1 MFELDAI
8 KLQVDTSQLDAAVKQ
23 VDALKKATEQIG
35 KETNRRVQQP
45 KQDSHVKSYT
55 KSIEEQYKSV
65 DKLDK
70 LYSKLD
76 QTILDLANEFTK
88 GESSILRYARSLGAT
103 KDQMQ
108 EIEARLAKLRP
119 LVKDPFDS
127 AIGSV
132 RRISQ
137 EFNELQNRQD
147 LLSKGFHLS
156 SKELREY
163 SRIALEVEAKMQ
175 AAGKDT
181 KGTDLQAFKA
191 KVAEEQAKYLETQQA
206 VSAAKTKEAPITKT
220 SAKVVLSEEE
230 KQSKKLQDILLKEQ
244 YVVDYVNKGFSE
256 SNAKK
261 LANYKKHLDGT
272 DQLVNYE
279 IQIWDKQ
286 QKAAQEADAV
296 KREKEFKRL
305 NREVK
310 PVEVKKEIPEINY
323 NQQYLAYQSYEIK
336 KVKTR
341 QKAEEDIFASLE
353 REKDRM
359 NRQVASMALENVN
372 ATKIQFLQQ
381 QESKYMDRLKA
392 KGVDV
397 GDLSLERRKQLSEY
411 LTASD
416 KMWEANNRVGK
427 SSREMAF
434 AMRQVPMQITDIVTS
449 LAAGQPPMQVFLQQG
464 GQLKDLFG
472 GVKEAA
478 VALGKGLKDAL
489 ISSFAMLSSPIGLSI
504 AALGIFGTSAYS
516 AANTSKTLADSL
528 VLMGNNAKISKEELL
543 SVSNFIGNDLGVRT
557 LKAGQAFIELSKTVD
572 LPKSELSKLTNTLVE
587 FEKYGGQSV
596 DKTASKISALKD
608 DPLKAMYDLNK
619 EVGFLTPE
627 IVKNTNSFL
636 EQGNTAKASALLID
650 EYRKALEQMTSSL
663 KSNRG
668 PIDEL
673 LDSMSERFNRVAN
686 SLASF
691 TMKFKELDSLTWQG
705 MAVKLLSGESP
716 LPNAPNQTNSVSQ
729 RTSTGKVTPLGGKSV
744 TPADTQRVLRENFE
758 AFNPRKNRDWVTI
771 VAKAQEDQISGLR
784 SLDETQRYLSAKA
797 EEIFGKADK
806 PKTKVDNKE
815 SVREGFDK
823 YLRKSLDEELKGIE
837 RVNKENAA
845 QAKNARD
852 LLSDFRLQTKELEDQ
867 LKLKTEAA
875 GASKEDVYANE
886 ILLKYQEKYQRIRE
900 RIIQQ
905 IPEGVNRD
913 SALKEEQSLYESKVK
928 IIDDLARKQYQER
941 NSFSSGWQVTYEKY
955 KNDTMTAASFA
966 ESVFSK
972 MADGMTDSILQFVKT
987 GKLSFSDFAT
997 SIISD
1002 LLRIQIKQ
1010 QVVGLMGNSTS
1021 GLGGLFSSA
1030 FANFTTA
1037 NKYDTNVGSQQT
1049 SMLASQDLAFQANGG
1064 VWSGGIQKFA
1074 NGGVFTN
1081 SIVTSPTL
1089 FGGKFANGGKF
1100 GLMGEAGP
1108 EAIMPLSRD
1117 NSGRLGV
1124 SMHNASSSGV
1134 SVVINNTGTQTTVT
1148 NQTEVTDSRGNRR
1161 IELTIA
1167 DAVSS
1172 EQARHGS
1179 AMYNSTKNTFGLKPT
1194 LVGR

>member
-8 KLQVDTSQLDAAVKQ
+8 KLQVDTSQLDNAVKQ
-23 VDALKKATEQIG
+23 IDALKKAAEQIG
-35 KETNRRVQQP
+35 KETNRSVQQP

-55 KSIEEQYKSV
+55 KSIEEQAKSV

-108 EIEARLAKLRP
+108 EVEARLTKLRP

-181 KGTDLQAFKA
+181 KGTDLQVFKA
-191 KVAEEQAKYLETQQA
+191 KVAEEQSKYLEIQQA
-206 VSAAKTKEAPITKT
+206 VS
-220 SAKVVLSEEE
+220 SAKVR
-230 KQSKKLQDILLKEQ
+230 
-244 YVVDYVNKGFSE
+244 E
-256 SNAKK
+256 SSITTTSGRV
-261 LANYKKHLDGT
+261 Y
-272 DQLVNYE
+272 
-279 IQIWDKQ
+279 KQ
-286 QKAAQEADAV
+286 QD
-296 KREKEFKRL
+296 
-305 NREVK
+305 
-310 PVEVKKEIPEINY
+310 Y

-336 KVKTR
+336 KVKAR

-359 NRQVASMALENVN
+359 NKQVASMASTNVN

-397 GDLSLERRKQLSEY
+397 GDLSIERRKQLSEY

-504 AALGIFGTSAYS
+504 TALGIFGASAYS

-543 SVSNFIGNDLGVRT
+543 GVSNFIGNDLGVRT

-758 AFNPRKNRDWVTI
+758 AFNPRKNRDWAAI
-771 VAKAQEDQISGLR
+771 VVKAQEDQISGLR
-784 SLDETQRYLSAKA
+784 SLDETQKYLSAKA

-815 SVREGFDK
+815 SEKKRLEDLTTTYK
-823 YLRKSLDEELKGIE
+823 EEYAKQINLNTSYTKDLEDLNKIRNKLSTEEYAAAKRKIELGGDASAVKGIE
-837 RVNKENAA
+837 EQYAVILNQGKQVNRDYADQLRYIKEARLSESERAKALQDLENKQPYAVQAKFLENINSQFKEHVDLQILQIENQNKNLAISEKDRLIQDAILKVEQQRLQLTNDINNRSDLSEGQKSLAISNLNTEATSDKERVKNAVSSMYDQTNSFTAGWNKAFNSYTDA
-845 QAKNARD
+845 AKNAA
-852 LLSDFRLQTKELEDQ
+852 TM
-867 LKLKTEAA
+867 
-875 GASKEDVYANE
+875 G
-886 ILLKYQEKYQRIRE
+886 
-900 RIIQQ
+900 
-905 IPEGVNRD
+905 
-913 SALKEEQSLYESKVK
+913 ES
-928 IIDDLARKQYQER
+928 
-941 NSFSSGWQVTYEKY
+941 F
-955 KNDTMTAASFA
+955 
-966 ESVFSK
+966 FSK

-1010 QVVGLMGNSTS
+1010 QVVGLMGNSTG
-1021 GLGGLFSSA
+1021 GLGGLFNSA
-1030 FANFTTA
+1030 FGNFSAA
-1037 NKYDTNVGSQQT
+1037 NKYGTNLGSQQT
-1049 SMLASQDLAFQANGG
+1049 SMLAAQDLAFQANGG
-1064 VWSGGIQKFA
+1064 AWFNGIQKFA

-1081 SIVTSPTL
+1081 SIVTNPTL

-1108 EAIMPLSRD
+1108 EAIIPLSRD
-1117 NSGRLGV
+1117 SSGRLGV
-1124 SMHNASSSGV
+1124 SMHNSNSSGV

-1161 IELTIA
+1161 IELTLA